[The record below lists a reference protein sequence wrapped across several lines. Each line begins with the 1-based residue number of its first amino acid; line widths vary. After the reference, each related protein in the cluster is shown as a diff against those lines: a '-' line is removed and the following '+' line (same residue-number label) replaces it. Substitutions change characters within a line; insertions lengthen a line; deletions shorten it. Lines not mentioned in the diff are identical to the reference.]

1 MIISVGVRKQFS
13 AAHRLEGHPGKCSR
27 LHGHTWSVL
36 AVFSGEE
43 VGSDGMLLDFD
54 DAGEALQEVVDD
66 FDHVLLNDVEPFDS
80 LPPTA
85 ENVARVIFER
95 LKRKGR
101 WRASRGNA
109 ELAAVTVWE
118 SPDSSASVMT
128 VPHHVPTLSQECP
141 PRWR

>member
-1 MIISVGVRKQFS
+1 M
-13 AAHRLEGHPGKCSR
+13 
-27 LHGHTWSVL
+27 HGHTWSVL

-66 FDHVLLNDVEPFDS
+66 FDHTFLNDVEPFGS

-95 LKRKGR
+95 LKGKGR
-101 WRASRGNA
+101 WSASRGKV
-109 ELAAVTVWE
+109 ELAVVTVWE

-128 VPHHVPTLSQECP
+128 VPHAP
-141 PRWR
+141 PFDQLKEED

>member
-1 MIISVGVRKQFS
+1 MIISVGVRKRFS

-43 VGSDGMLLDFD
+43 IGSDGILLDFD

-66 FDHVLLNDVEPFDS
+66 FDHTLLNDVEPFDS

-85 ENVARVIFER
+85 ENVARVIFDR
-95 LKRKGR
+95 LREKARQ
-101 WRASRGNA
+101 ASGENA

-118 SPDSSASVMT
+118 SPENSASVMT
-128 VPHHVPTLSQECP
+128 VPHVPPLS
-141 PRWR
+141 